1 MVWANAA
8 RILFLAAVLF
18 AGDNPEAMA
27 RARQAYRYAQAG
39 DLDRAVTTLR
49 EAIRLAP
56 SNPLFYSALGG
67 ILARQNKPA
76 ESRQAFEQA
85 VKLDPSNAVLRF
97 SLAAKQAEASQF
109 EPARDNLLLVLQA
122 QPGNRQAMDLLE
134 SVSLEFGAVL
144 ARGRRYRAGQALARE
159 TVRRFPRSGPAH
171 EMLGLFETRNQ
182 ENVLAVEAYKR
193 ALELSPDS
201 RGASIGLAIAQSAA
215 GLTEAAI
222 ATFEAGIRR
231 FPGDAMHR
239 QSLGVLLV
247 RLGETRED
255 VRSRGVQLLESALRL
270 DPRLPEAHY
279 QLGNLAL
286 ARGAVDEAVTHLEQA
301 VRNGEDSSRV
311 HFALSR
317 AYRRQ
322 GKPEKA
328 SAELALFRQRKAAEE
343 KAAP

>member
-1 MVWANAA
+1 M
-8 RILFLAAVLF
+8 AAVLF
-18 AGDNPEAMA
+18 GAENPEAMT
-27 RARQAYRYAQAG
+27 RARQAYQYAQSG
-39 DLDRAVTTLR
+39 DLDRAAATMR
-49 EAIRLAP
+49 EAIQLAP

-76 ESRQAFEQA
+76 EARQAFEQA

-97 SLAAKQAEASQF
+97 NLAAKQAEAFQF
-109 EPARDNLLLVLQA
+109 EQARENLLRVLEA
-122 QPGNRQAMDLLE
+122 QPDHPQAFALLE
-134 SVSLEFGAVL
+134 NVSLEFGAVL
-144 ARGRRYRAGQALARE
+144 ARGRRYKGGQTLARE
-159 TVRRFPRSGPAH
+159 TVRRFPQSGPAH

-215 GLTEAAI
+215 GLTDAAI

-231 FPGDAMHR
+231 FPEDAMHR

-255 VRSRGVQLLESALRL
+255 VRARGIQLLESALRL

-286 ARGAVDEAVTHLEQA
+286 TRAAVDEAVEHLEQA

-317 AYRRQ
+317 AYRRL

-328 SAELALFRQRKAAEE
+328 DAELALFRRRKAAEE